1 VFEGRF
7 TVDPANP
14 ERVVPEITGVAYITG
29 EATLLLD
36 ERDPLA
42 WGIRETR

>member
-1 VFEGRF
+1 VFEGLF
-7 TVDPANP
+7 TTGAPG
-14 ERVVPEITGVAYITG
+14 RIVPEITGIAYITG

-42 WGIRETR
+42 WGLRGAR